1 MLWVALAPLGLLEQE
16 ILSCLRICLI
26 VVSFNKNA
34 SDDLSHVF
42 FSILDLNVT
51 QVYTSQMGT
60 TGPKK
65 FTPGDDDLQLLWST
79 AVHVAFLCVKQSPTF
94 IDFPKKFMQT
104 IENIIVLPP
113 WLPLVPA
120 R

>member
-1 MLWVALAPLGLLEQE
+1 MRQPVVLWVALAPLGLLEQE

-65 FTPGDDDLQLLWST
+65 FTPGDDDLQLLLQST
-79 AVHVAFLCVKQSPTF
+79 AVHVAFLCAKQSP
-94 IDFPKKFMQT
+94 P
-104 IENIIVLPP
+104 VL
-113 WLPLVPA
+113 
-120 R
+120 